1 MIDDN
6 QYDYLLSQLQLLIV
20 TNSKTAFHAHNAVR
34 YFGSFLGVA
43 GSAGNIPAVLA
54 LTIGGAGVG
63 GIVASTVFRSKDAP
77 GYRPGLWVAISA
89 QFVIILTTCALTVF
103 YHYKNKAVREGRA
116 PPIEGRPGFY
126 RMY

>member
-1 MIDDN
+1 MN
-6 QYDYLLSQLQLLIV
+6 V
-20 TNSKTAFHAHNAVR
+20 TGYTKR
-34 YFGSFLGVA
+34 SFA
-43 GSAGNIPAVLA
+43 SA